1 VEARVN
7 HPVTV
12 SVEVP
17 DLAVGVVVVEG
28 CANRDSPEA
37 LRAEIER
44 QTAMVT
50 QSGESADDPRRG
62 AVRDMLRHGR
72 YKPTGRSKPASEYLV
87 RAAGEGVFPRINFLA
102 DVNNLVS
109 LASRFPI
116 SVIDLDRAGADA
128 FVVRFGRAGESYV
141 FNPSGQELDLHDLL
155 LVAALPDDRPVA
167 TPVKDSQA
175 TKTDPETVRALGLIY
190 GPAPLRD
197 AVAEATARMDDLLR
211 IHGQGEVASW
221 MLP

>member
-1 VEARVN
+1 MN

-12 SVEVP
+12 SLEAP
-17 DLAVGVVVVEG
+17 GLSVGVVVMEG
-28 CANRDSPEA
+28 GANPGSPDA
-37 LRAEIER
+37 LWTEIDR
-44 QTAMVT
+44 QIAAVT
-50 QSGESADDPRRG
+50 QSGEPAEDPRRA

-72 YKPTGRSKPASEYLV
+72 YKPTGRGKPASEYLV
-87 RAAGEGVFPRINFLA
+87 RAAGEGAFPRINLLA
-102 DVNNLVS
+102 DVSNLVS

-141 FNPSGQELDLHDLL
+141 FNPSGQQLDLNDLL
-155 LVAALPDDRPVA
+155 LVATLPDDRPIA

-175 TKTDPETVRALGLIY
+175 TKTDSGTVRALGVVY
-190 GPAPLRD
+190 GPAVLSD
-197 AVAEATARMDDLLR
+197 AVAEATGWMADLLR
-211 IHGQGEVASW
+211 THGRGAVAWW

>member
-1 VEARVN
+1 MN

-12 SVEVP
+12 SLEAP
-17 DLAVGVVVVEG
+17 GLSVGVVVVEG
-28 CANRDSPEA
+28 CANIGSPDA
-37 LRAEIER
+37 LWAEIDR
-44 QTAMVT
+44 QVALVA
-50 QSGESADDPRRG
+50 QSGEPADDTRRA

-72 YKPTGRSKPASEYLV
+72 YKPTGRGKPASEYLV
-87 RAAGEGVFPRINFLA
+87 RAAGEGTFPRINLLA

-116 SVIDLDRAGADA
+116 SVIDLDRAGADT
-128 FVVRFGRAGESYV
+128 FVVRFGLAGESYV

-155 LVAALPDDRPVA
+155 LVAARSDDRPIA

-175 TKTDPETVRALGLIY
+175 TKTDLETVRALAVVY
-190 GPAPLRD
+190 GPAALTD
-197 AVAEATARMDDLLR
+197 AVAEATGWMADLLQT
-211 IHGQGEVASW
+211 HGQGAVAWW